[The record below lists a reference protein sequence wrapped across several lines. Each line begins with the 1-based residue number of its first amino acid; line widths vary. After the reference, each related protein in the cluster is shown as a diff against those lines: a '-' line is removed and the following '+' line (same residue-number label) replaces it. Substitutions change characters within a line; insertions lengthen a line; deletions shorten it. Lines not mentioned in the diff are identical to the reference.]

1 MAPSATWLVQI
12 VSRILCTHL
21 FPDMLQ
27 SMSMSLLSWEYECW
41 TVVLVLLV
49 SWLLLGGHRTIYL
62 LYHTL
67 PRDLV

>member
-1 MAPSATWLVQI
+1 
-12 VSRILCTHL
+12 
-21 FPDMLQ
+21 MLQ
-27 SMSMSLLSWEYECW
+27 SMSMSLLSWVYERW